1 MNAKIETYLSRSDFQ
16 FERVTVERTW
26 TSQTNRSLII
36 QEIVI
41 SKSILNI
48 STEKKKELLYIL
60 ESISEDC

>member
-16 FERVTVERTW
+16 FEGVTVERTW